1 MSHLDPSLDAALLS
15 NDSATS
21 AVAAGSAGSLKGAA
35 CQGAAQP
42 DSKAAAAKAAQGL
55 ATSNANHGG
64 EALSFGSFSSGSKT
78 KLSATNLKI
87 YAALAPF
94 DGVEL
99 SGAALFSLAE
109 DKKWFS
115 SHETKIFAYLQQ
127 VGRCSLEVLQRK
139 TGVRASILLR
149 ALSFFEHLELIKL
162 SANDVCLLQ
171 NQPVDFAQPVVNRNA
186 VKEAKITIDLKAICD
201 RSMKLFNNTVVEALR
216 KFKAINV
223 LDLRAFSGV
232 SPARFLCCCGQLL
245 ATGKAV
251 YRAGVLYW
259 APRGLLVKPRSTR
272 KPVQENHQDDVEPDG
287 TCNGAEGQGHGAAA
301 KGSALSPKGATVASG
316 TTANMSVSPAES
328 HDIQREAAIDIDL
341 DQVISLSD
349 RMSPRSV
356 SPASSSFVLSFD
368 ADAQAAM
375 DPIKAPFSQE
385 PQEVPALASSFEK
398 NVTLSGSTFPPMVKT
413 ALHTAPD
420 MWLEFATYSGCTL
433 VEPVERGYSVWDV
446 VQNEVVHNEA
456 SEPASNTQLSH
467 EPVEAN
473 NEPQL
478 SSKTVADGRGTSG
491 HRDSTCPLEPNADEA
506 LVPELIEED
515 EEIEVAPT
523 DTYACHVGDEAG
535 AEVLAQELCSEQV
548 EQASPVDQTILVPQV
563 GAGHVPHP
571 VEPSPTHKELS
582 APMPVK
588 VPPSCAMP
596 SPQVD
601 TSAASVRPETE
612 MPRIEQPCATAQI
625 VPTSVAQPVVPHDLG
640 AGAVNQRE
648 QVSGWPSPSPSV
660 NAPTGLSVAQPNRG
674 QMGGARPVVNA
685 SLPIPPQCMHP
696 AWLAPSSFNDAEKRQ
711 EEKRRKAENYRRAEA
726 LVKRQFFAE
735 RARQE
740 AQEAAKQGVVSQPL
754 AQSQVQAQPRV
765 QPQPRPQLQPRPQ
778 EQPQSYGQARPQP
791 QVQPRPQDQSQ
802 SYGQPQV
809 PPQPQVQPQ
818 SYGQARPQPQV
829 QPRPQAQPQS
839 YGQPRPQVRAQPQV
853 QPRPQVLPQSQ
864 VPPQPQVQP
873 RPQVQMLSQV
883 QPQSQVSTDGVKS
896 GRKLPID
903 YMRHYV
909 EPELRPDMTKTLEYR
924 VIKMWCY
931 QGEFGSMTPSPEL
944 IRMAA
949 QAYGET
955 IGREVTPNDAPAIF
969 ELLEALHKRR
979 VEQARQRKTEQY

>member
-1 MSHLDPSLDAALLS
+1 M
-15 NDSATS
+15 
-21 AVAAGSAGSLKGAA
+21 
-35 CQGAAQP
+35 
-42 DSKAAAAKAAQGL
+42 
-55 ATSNANHGG
+55 
-64 EALSFGSFSSGSKT
+64 
-78 KLSATNLKI
+78 
-87 YAALAPF
+87 
-94 DGVEL
+94 
-99 SGAALFSLAE
+99 
-109 DKKWFS
+109 
-115 SHETKIFAYLQQ
+115 
-127 VGRCSLEVLQRK
+127 GRCSLEVLQRK

-272 KPVQENHQDDVEPDG
+272 KPLQGNQQDDMELDG
-287 TCNGAEGQGHGAAA
+287 TCNGTEGQGYSAATKGFALGAQD
-301 KGSALSPKGATVASG
+301 ATVTTG
-316 TTANMSVSPAES
+316 TAAHMSTAPAES

-356 SPASSSFVLSFD
+356 SPASSSFVLSFE

-375 DPIKAPFSQE
+375 DPVKAPFSEE

-398 NVTLSGSTFPPMVKT
+398 SVTLSGSAFPPMVRT
-413 ALHTAPD
+413 ALCTVPD
-420 MWLEFATYSGCTL
+420 MWLEFAAYSGCTL

-446 VQNEVVHNEA
+446 VQNE
-456 SEPASNTQLSH
+456 SSSSASNTKLSH
-467 EPVEAN
+467 KLVVAN

-478 SSKTVADGRGTSG
+478 SSGTVGSDAVG
-491 HRDSTCPLEPNADEA
+491 HRDSTCPLDQKADEA
-506 LVPELIEED
+506 LIPELIEED
-515 EEIEVAPT
+515 DEIEVSPT
-523 DTYACHVGDEAG
+523 DTYASHIGEEAG
-535 AEVLAQELCSEQV
+535 AEVIAQELCSEHV

-571 VEPSPTHKELS
+571 VEPSLTHKEPS
-582 APMPVK
+582 APVPVK

-601 TSAASVRPETE
+601 TSVASGCSETGT
-612 MPRIEQPCATAQI
+612 PHIVQPCATAQI
-625 VPTSVAQPVVPHDLG
+625 VPTSVAQPVVPQGLG

-648 QVSGWPSPSPSV
+648 PVNGWQAPSPSAYAS
-660 NAPTGLSVAQPNRG
+660 TGLSVAQPNRG
-674 QMGGARPVVNA
+674 QMAGARPVVNA
-685 SLPIPPQCMHP
+685 PLPIPPQCIHP

-711 EEKRRKAENYRRAEA
+711 EEKRRKAENYRHAEA
-726 LVKRQFFAE
+726 LIKKQFFAE

-740 AQEAAKQGVVSQPL
+740 AQEAAKQGEGSQPSTVVGSVL
-754 AQSQVQAQPRV
+754 PQPRV
-765 QPQPRPQLQPRPQ
+765 QPLVQPRPQAQA
-778 EQPQSYGQARPQP
+778 QPQVQARPQP
-791 QVQPRPQDQSQ
+791 QVQAQPKPR
-802 SYGQPQV
+802 
-809 PPQPQVQPQ
+809 
-818 SYGQARPQPQV
+818 V

-839 YGQPRPQVRAQPQV
+839 YGQAQ
-853 QPRPQVLPQSQ
+853 PQSQ
-864 VPPQPQVQP
+864 VSPQPQVQLHG
-873 RPQVQMLSQV
+873 QVQAQV
-883 QPQSQVSTDGVKS
+883 QPQSQVPPNGAKS

-903 YMRHYV
+903 YMRYYV

-931 QGEFGSMTPSPEL
+931 QGALGSMTPSPEL

-949 QAYGET
+949 QAYSET
-955 IGREVTPNDAPAIF
+955 IGREVTPDDAPAIF
-969 ELLEALHKRR
+969 ELLEALHKYR
-979 VEQARQRKTEQY
+979 VEQALKRKTEQS

>member
-1 MSHLDPSLDAALLS
+1 MSYLDPSLDVALLL
-15 NDSATS
+15 NDPAVN
-21 AVAAGSAGSLKGAA
+21 AVAAGNAGSGVGVLGSLKGAA
-35 CQGAAQP
+35 CQESALP
-42 DSKAAAAKAAQGL
+42 DSKAAAAKEAQGL

-64 EALSFGSFSSGSKT
+64 EALSSGSKS

-99 SGAALFSLAE
+99 GGSALFSLAE
-109 DKKWFS
+109 GKKWFT
-115 SHETKIFAYLQQ
+115 SHETKIFEYLQQ

-272 KPVQENHQDDVEPDG
+272 KPVQENQQDDIEPDG
-287 TCNGAEGQGHGAAA
+287 TCNGGEGQGHGAAA

-316 TTANMSVSPAES
+316 TTANMSSAPAES
-328 HDIQREAAIDIDL
+328 HDFQREAAIDIDL
-341 DQVISLSD
+341 DQVISLSN

-356 SPASSSFVLSFD
+356 SPATSSFVLSFET
-368 ADAQAAM
+368 DAQTAM
-375 DPIKAPFSQE
+375 DSVKAQFSQE

-398 NVTLSGSTFPPMVKT
+398 SVTPDLPLSGSAFPPMVRT
-413 ALHTAPD
+413 ALCTVPD

-446 VQNEVVHNEA
+446 VQNEVVQYEA

-473 NEPQL
+473 NDPQL
-478 SSKTVADGRGTSG
+478 SSETVAGDSDAVG
-491 HRDSTCPLEPNADEA
+491 HRDSTCPLDQKADEV
-506 LVPELIEED
+506 LVPDLIEED

-523 DTYACHVGDEAG
+523 DTYASHVGDEAG

-548 EQASPVDQTILVPQV
+548 EQASPSEQTILVTQV
-563 GAGHVPHP
+563 GAAHVPHP
-571 VEPSPTHKELS
+571 AEPSHTHKEPY
-582 APMPVK
+582 APVPVK
-588 VPPSCAMP
+588 VPPSGTMP

-601 TSAASVRPETE
+601 TSVACMRPETG

-625 VPTSVAQPVVPHDLG
+625 VPTSVAQPVVPQGFG

-648 QVSGWPSPSPSV
+648 PVNGWQSPPSSMH
-660 NAPTGLSVAQPNRG
+660 APTGLSVAQPNRG
-674 QMGGARPVVNA
+674 PMAGTRPMVNA
-685 SLPIPPQCMHP
+685 LLPIPPQCMHP

-711 EEKRRKAENYRRAEA
+711 EEKRRKADAPRLWSKGSFLLREH
-726 LVKRQFFAE
+726 VKRRQSKEQFRSHGHRYNLSHKRRRSLRCRHSHRHKCRHSHRRKRIHKCRRDHRCCHSHRYRHSLRYSHKCRHSHSLRYKRIHKCRRSHGLRCKCSLRCSHSRKF
-735 RARQE
+735 RQM
-740 AQEAAKQGVVSQPL
+740 ALSLGGSC
-754 AQSQVQAQPRV
+754 QSITCAT
-765 QPQPRPQLQPRPQ
+765 
-778 EQPQSYGQARPQP
+778 
-791 QVQPRPQDQSQ
+791 
-802 SYGQPQV
+802 
-809 PPQPQVQPQ
+809 
-818 SYGQARPQPQV
+818 
-829 QPRPQAQPQS
+829 
-839 YGQPRPQVRAQPQV
+839 
-853 QPRPQVLPQSQ
+853 
-864 VPPQPQVQP
+864 
-873 RPQVQMLSQV
+873 MLSQ
-883 QPQSQVSTDGVKS
+883 S
-896 GRKLPID
+896 
-903 YMRHYV
+903 
-909 EPELRPDMTKTLEYR
+909 
-924 VIKMWCY
+924 CA
-931 QGEFGSMTPSPEL
+931 L
-944 IRMAA
+944 I
-949 QAYGET
+949 
-955 IGREVTPNDAPAIF
+955 
-969 ELLEALHKRR
+969 
-979 VEQARQRKTEQY
+979 